1 MTRSVLHT
9 RLCDMLGIR
18 YPIVQAGMGYV
29 ARADLC
35 AAVSAAGG
43 LGMYRSSE
51 LR

>member
-1 MTRSVLHT
+1 MMDTFLHT

-43 LGMYRSSE
+43 RGMYRSSQ